1 MAKYER
7 QLTGDFHALLAAIEE
22 GILRGSISASLE
34 DQSNFEAE
42 GVTIAVRVFERFS
55 WIGKNRVSLS
65 LTLVGHGNN
74 LFVSGITSGGSQAV
88 FFKINTFG
96 ESAFLQKLEQIAE
109 RFV

>member
-22 GILRGSISASLE
+22 GILRGSVSASLE

-42 GVTIAVRVFERFS
+42 GVTIAVRVFERYS

-65 LTLVGHGNN
+65 LTLVGRGNN

-96 ESAFLQKLEQIAE
+96 ENAFLQKLEQIVEQRA
-109 RFV
+109 

>member
-7 QLTGDFHALLAAIEE
+7 HLTGDFHALLAAVEE

-42 GVTIAVRVFERFS
+42 GVNIAVRVFERFS
-55 WIGKNRVSLS
+55 WIGSNRVSLS
-65 LTLVGHGNN
+65 LTLVGHGDRV
-74 LFVSGITSGGSQAV
+74 FVSGITSGGSQAV

-96 ESAFLQKLEQIAE
+96 ENAFLQKLEQIVG

>member
-7 QLTGDFHALLAAIEE
+7 HLTGDFHALLAAVEE

-34 DQSNFEAE
+34 DQSNYEAE
-42 GVTIAVRVFERFS
+42 GVQIAVRVFERFS
-55 WIGKNRVSLS
+55 WIGSNRVSLS
-65 LTLVGHGNN
+65 LTLAGHGGRV
-74 LFVSGITSGGSQAV
+74 FVSGITSGGSQAV

-96 ESAFLQKLEQIAE
+96 ESAFLQKLEQIVE

>member
-22 GILRGSISASLE
+22 GVLRGSVSASLE

-42 GVTIAVRVFERFS
+42 GVSIAVRVFERFS
-55 WIGKNRVSLS
+55 WIGSNRVSLS
-65 LTLVGHGNN
+65 LTLVGHGDQI
-74 LFVSGITSGGSQAV
+74 FVSGITSGGSQAV

-96 ESAFLQKLEQIAE
+96 ENAFLQKLEQIVE

>member
-7 QLTGDFHALLAAIEE
+7 HLTGDFYALLAAIEE
-22 GILRGSISASLE
+22 GVLRGSVSASLE

-42 GVTIAVRVFERFS
+42 GVSIAVRVFERFS
-55 WIGKNRVSLS
+55 WLGKNRVSLS
-65 LTLVGHGNN
+65 LTLVGHGDQI
-74 LFVSGITSGGSQAV
+74 FVSGITSGGSQAV

-96 ESAFLQKLEQIAE
+96 ENAFLQKLEQIVE

>member
-7 QLTGDFHALLAAIEE
+7 QLTGDFHALLAAVEE

-42 GVTIAVRVFERFS
+42 GVTIAVRVFERYS

-65 LTLVGHGNN
+65 LTLVGRGNN

-96 ESAFLQKLEQIAE
+96 ENAFLQKLEQIAE